1 MGLKNRIAFYLMP
14 VIKPSRPGIWGQAV
28 CDFWYSE
35 NEVIPKSD
43 GLAIQPEVVTNYNV
57 TGSERQAASNKLL
70 DIRSRII

>member
-1 MGLKNRIAFYLMP
+1 MGESRIIPTLHESG
-14 VIKPSRPGIWGQAV
+14 VHGWTWGQAV

-57 TGSERQAASNKLL
+57 TGSKQQAASNKLL
-70 DIRSRII
+70 DNVSRII